1 MGLVGLEL
9 WNLWVAAGVV
19 AGFQVG
25 AFRCDV
31 ICHLPARRHW
41 GRGFGAA
48 QLLNEPAALDRVEE
62 TTPSADGMDNGL
74 YDADNPEEEAAIEN
88 EVTV

>member
-62 TTPSADGMDNGL
+62 TPL
-74 YDADNPEEEAAIEN
+74 HRQ
-88 EVTV
+88 TVWTTTFMMPTILRKKLQSKTR

>member
-1 MGLVGLEL
+1 MGLEGLEI
-9 WNLWVAAGVV
+9 WNLWVVAGVM

-31 ICHLPARRHW
+31 ICHLPA
-41 GRGFGAA
+41 
-48 QLLNEPAALDRVEE
+48 ALDRVEE
-62 TTPSADGMDNGL
+62 TTLSADGMDNGL
-74 YDADNPEEEAAIEN
+74 YDTDNPEEEAAIEN

>member
-41 GRGFGAA
+41 GRGFWAA